1 MHKIQKRKEKNHG
14 KEYQKNGKKVDGSN
28 LYRGVASKPSAGD
41 GGKNYKVKVCKKHIK
56 VASTRLYNSIAYM
69 FDESS
74 DEMLAFLHRY
84 CAEDVNKTSTD
95 YINLFREADLRSRVA
110 PVTRDLRVKREMDC
124 NGCETESWFDT
135 YVEYRI
141 PLDRQDVSSVIRA
154 AKIFAGLE

>member
-1 MHKIQKRKEKNHG
+1 MEKNI
-14 KEYQKNGKKVDGSN
+14 KKMEKKLMAAIFTEV
-28 LYRGVASKPSAGD
+28 LPASLQQEMEEKS
-41 GGKNYKVKVCKKHIK
+41 YKVKVCKKHIK

-141 PLDRQDVSSVIRA
+141 PLDRQDIFSVIRA

>member
-1 MHKIQKRKEKNHG
+1 MEKNI
-14 KEYQKNGKKVDGSN
+14 KKMEKKLMAAIFTEV
-28 LYRGVASKPSAGD
+28 LPASLQQEMEE
-41 GGKNYKVKVCKKHIK
+41 KNYKVKVCKKYIK

-141 PLDRQDVSSVIRA
+141 PLDRQDISGVIRA

>member
-1 MHKIQKRKEKNHG
+1 MEKNI
-14 KEYQKNGKKVDGSN
+14 KKMEKKLMAAIFTEV
-28 LYRGVASKPSAGD
+28 LPASLQQEMEE
-41 GGKNYKVKVCKKHIK
+41 KNYKVKVCKKHIK

-110 PVTRDLRVKREMDC
+110 PVTRDLRVKREMVATDAKL
-124 NGCETESWFDT
+124 NLGSTRMSSIESLWID
-135 YVEYRI
+135 RI
-141 PLDRQDVSSVIRA
+141 
-154 AKIFAGLE
+154 F